1 LAEVATFR
9 HTRKPLDPGSVL
21 GERGLGVRA
30 LRLWTTAGG
39 RGERMPARSRSKTVL
54 IVEDDPDI
62 REVLEEMIDAGGHA
76 VVTATNGA
84 EGLAALAQV
93 DPPAL
98 VLLDLMMPVMSG
110 FAFLEELARRKDRAG
125 DKVLLISANETV
137 ERAAQLPGVVGYVKK
152 PFDLDE
158 VLALVEKYLE

>member
-1 LAEVATFR
+1 MR
-9 HTRKPLDPGSVL
+9 S
-21 GERGLGVRA
+21 
-30 LRLWTTAGG
+30 
-39 RGERMPARSRSKTVL
+39 RSRSKTVL

-98 VLLDLMMPVMSG
+98 VLLDL
-110 FAFLEELARRKDRAG
+110 RAG
-125 DKVLLISANETV
+125 DRVLLISANETV

-158 VLALVEKYLE
+158 VLALVEKYLQ